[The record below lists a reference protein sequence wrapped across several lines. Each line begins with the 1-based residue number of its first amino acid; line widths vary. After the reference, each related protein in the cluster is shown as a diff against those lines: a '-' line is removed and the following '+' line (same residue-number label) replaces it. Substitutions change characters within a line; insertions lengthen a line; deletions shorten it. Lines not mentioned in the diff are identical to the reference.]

1 MGTEWNR
8 MEQTMNDQCGP
19 KPAFWSVE
27 LRLGPDAWGM
37 RPFLLAVRGGI

>member
-1 MGTEWNR
+1 MGTVLNR
-8 MEQTMNDQCGP
+8 VERTMNDQRGP
-19 KPAFWSVE
+19 MPAFWPVD